1 MILRFCCASRYAIL
15 DVEKGEIMIRII
27 AVGKL
32 KEKALS
38 MLVEEYTKRLRPFT
52 KLEIV
57 EVADESAP
65 MSNSD
70 ASNARVKEKEGERIL
85 AKINTSK
92 RTKHFV

>member
-1 MILRFCCASRYAIL
+1 
-15 DVEKGEIMIRII
+15 MIRII

-70 ASNARVKEKEGERIL
+70 ASNAMVKEKEGERIL
-85 AKINTSK
+85 AKIKDN
-92 RTKHFV
+92 